1 MTKSLAD
8 ITKINYRY
16 QRSARIDNDNS
27 IENIKSFIVHET
39 AKSTLKRILEDNG
52 NQNTFTI
59 TGPYGG
65 GKSSLAL
72 FLSALFDSNKKVK
85 DFAKSQLSEFLDL
98 KKASIINTSNTMV
111 IKIVGQKNNPIE
123 DLKKALQLATK
134 NFNWK
139 KGAPKILK
147 PNTDKSLIESINNI
161 FESLKSQ
168 GGSLVLIMDEMGK
181 YLEYC
186 SDETQDLQLFQELAE
201 NFTRSQCSSL
211 LVGIL
216 HQSFGDYSRKL
227 DDQIRN
233 NWMKVQGRYFDIPY
247 SVAIDEVIYLL
258 AEAISGRKTST
269 VEKKLC
275 REVGTELKDARLGS
289 SKNLSNQLTSIL
301 PLHPLCSI
309 LLGPFTRKRFG
320 QNERSLFGFLTSN
333 EPHSFNYFL
342 KNENQTSSKLYS
354 PDLFYDYLKINL
366 EPSILS
372 SPDGH
377 FWSEAVEA
385 IARVERQ
392 GSEHHIQIIKTISL
406 IDFLGKPF
414 DIRASENLLQR
425 SFPNLNIT
433 PILKDLAAWSS
444 IVYRKHK
451 KAWSLFSGSD
461 LDLNLE
467 IEKNIDEIGDN
478 YLTIAQSIPTISP
491 IVAKKHYFTTG
502 SLRWFNIKFTDIK
515 SLNKSLDSQKKD
527 QGIGT
532 FYIVL
537 YDHQESISTEVEIWH
552 PLLKNTN
559 SKGIICLSVPKNN
572 KAIKSLAL
580 EIAALERIKAHEP
593 ALQNDPVARRE
604 LSARMYILIEQLDN
618 EAQTILNNS
627 DWICINNKMEYK
639 NIPSSQLASSLADEF
654 YYLSPEVKNEFV
666 NKDKISAVAVSAS
679 KNLLRSMI
687 DNEEKENLGFQ
698 GYPPELAIYKSVLQ
712 KNNIHSKI
720 GATFKIN
727 DYKEF
732 KDLGL
737 KKMSQDFYELLDQNS
752 DRKVNLTEILE
763 KWSEPPYGI
772 KLGLVPI
779 LAVAFYL
786 ARNDKIALF
795 VDEIFTPDFDEYAI
809 NRLYNN
815 INVLSFRSIELGN
828 INKNI
833 MTQIADITQS
843 DIKQLDTKS
852 VLAIVKPLVKF
863 AFDLPSYMKRTE
875 RLTDITKKVRST
887 LLNAKDPVELL
898 RKDLPIALGLEYDS
912 KLKTIKSNDINNY
925 PVLLKESFDELNK
938 KKTSFDM
945 ELKKVVESALELTE
959 RDLDKDQI
967 SSEAKYLL
975 GKSGDY
981 KLELFINVLS
991 NLDKHENWIH
1001 RLAELAADKPINNWY
1016 DIDYDRAIYELND
1029 LVSRYKRVK
1038 KHFVREH
1045 SEKGSYY
1052 ISIIASEQNKPILE
1066 FEEPF
1071 KIDESDS
1078 SETKNLYEKMNKILD
1093 EHKGS
1098 EEIKLK
1104 ALIEIFES
1112 LKKNKEFK
1120 KDKKI
1125 N

>member
-8 ITKINYRY
+8 ITQINYRY
-16 QRSARIDNDNS
+16 QRSARIDHDNS
-27 IENIKSFIVHET
+27 IENIQTFIVHET
-39 AKSTLKRILEDNG
+39 AKSTLKRILEDNV

-72 FLSALFDSNKKVK
+72 FLSALFDDNSKVQSY
-85 DFAKSQLSEFLDL
+85 ARQQLEKFLDV
-98 KKASIINTSNTMV
+98 KKSNVFNASSNMV
-111 IKIVGQKNNPIE
+111 VKVVGQKSNPQE
-123 DLKKALQLATK
+123 DLKQSLQQAV
-134 NFNWK
+134 K
-139 KGAPKILK
+139 KFKWEKSVPKILK
-147 PNTDKSLIESINNI
+147 PNTDRALIESLKNV
-161 FESLKSQ
+161 FEALYNQ
-168 GGSLVLIMDEMGK
+168 NGSLVLIIDEMGK
-181 YLEYC
+181 YLEFC
-186 SDETQDLQLFQELAE
+186 SDESQDLHLFQELAE
-201 NFTRSQCSSL
+201 NFTRSKCASL

-258 AEAISGRKTST
+258 AEAISGRKTT
-269 VEKKLC
+269 TAEKKLC

-289 SKNLSNQLTSIL
+289 SKNLSDQLSSIF
-301 PLHPLCSI
+301 PLHPLCGV

-333 EPHSFNYFL
+333 EPYSFSYFL
-342 KNENQTSSKLYS
+342 RNENQTSTKLYS

-392 GSEHHIQIIKTISL
+392 GTEQHIQIIKTISL
-406 IDFLGKPF
+406 IEFLGKPF
-414 DIRASENLLQR
+414 DIRATESLLQR
-425 SFPNLNIT
+425 SFPEVDLT
-433 PILKDLAAWSS
+433 AILKDLSAWSS
-444 IVYRKHK
+444 VVYRKHK

-478 YLTIAQSIPTISP
+478 YLTVAQSIPPISP
-491 IVAKKHYFTTG
+491 IIAKKHYFTTG
-502 SLRWFNIKFTDIK
+502 SLRWFDIKFTDIK
-515 SLNKSLDSQKKD
+515 SLNKSLESQKKEKC
-527 QGIGT
+527 IGT

-537 YDHQESISTEVEIWH
+537 YDHQGDLSTEVGVWH
-552 PLLKNTN
+552 PVLKDNF
-559 SKGIICLSVPKNN
+559 SKGIVCLSIPKNN
-572 KAIKSLAL
+572 KIIKSLAL

-593 ALQNDPVARRE
+593 TLQSDPVARRE
-604 LSARMYILIEQLDN
+604 LSARMQILIEQLDN
-618 EAQTILNNS
+618 EAQIALNKS
-627 DWICINNKMEYK
+627 DWICINNNVHYQ
-639 NIPSSQLASSLADEF
+639 NTAASYLASSLADEF
-654 YYLSPEVKNEFV
+654 YSLSPKIKNEFV
-666 NKDKISAVAVSAS
+666 NKDKISATAVSAS
-679 KNLLRSMI
+679 KNLLRAMI
-687 DNEEKENLGFQ
+687 DHVNEENLGFKD
-698 GYPPELAIYKSVLQ
+698 YPPELAIYKSLLQ
-712 KNNIHSKI
+712 QNNIHGKSDTGFQMSDLK
-720 GATFKIN
+720 
-727 DYKEF
+727 DYKDIGLQQMAEEF
-732 KDLGL
+732 YR
-737 KKMSQDFYELLDQNS
+737 FLDQNK
-752 DRKVNLTEILE
+752 DRKVNLAEILE

-779 LAVAFYL
+779 LAVSFYL

-843 DIKQLDTKS
+843 DIKQLDSKS

-863 AFDLPSYMKRTE
+863 AFDLPSYLKRTE
-875 RLTDITKKVRST
+875 RLTDMTKKVRST

-898 RKDLPIALGLEYDS
+898 RKDLPIALGLEYDTKS
-912 KLKTIKSNDINNY
+912 KTIKSNNISDY
-925 PVLLKESFDELNK
+925 PILLKQSFDELNK

-945 ELKKVVESALELTE
+945 ELKRVVEAALELTE
-959 RDLDKDQI
+959 KNLDKNQI

-1016 DIDYDRAIYELND
+1016 DIDYDRSIYELND
-1029 LVSRYKRVK
+1029 LVSKYKRVK

-1045 SEKGSYY
+1045 GEKGSYY

-1078 SETKNLYEKMNKILD
+1078 SETKNLYERMNKILD
-1093 EHKGS
+1093 EYKGS

>member
-8 ITKINYRY
+8 ITQINYRY
-16 QRSARIDNDNS
+16 QRSARIDHDNS
-27 IENIKSFIVHET
+27 IENIQTFIVHET

-72 FLSALFDSNKKVK
+72 FLTALFDGDNKVK
-85 DFAKSQLSEFLDL
+85 TYARNQLSEFLDL
-98 KKASIINTSNTMV
+98 KKTNIINTSNTLV
-111 IKIVGQKNNPIE
+111 VKVVGQKSNPVE
-123 DLKKALQLATK
+123 DLKKSLKHAVK
-134 NFNWK
+134 GFKWK
-139 KGAPKILK
+139 KGPPKILK
-147 PNTDKSLIESINNI
+147 PNTDRALIESLNNI
-161 FESLKSQ
+161 FNSLKSQ
-168 GGSLVLIMDEMGK
+168 DNSLVFIIDEMGK

-186 SDETQDLQLFQELAE
+186 SDESKDLHIFQELAE
-201 NFTRSQCSSL
+201 NFTRSKCTSL
-211 LVGIL
+211 LLGIL

-247 SVAIDEVIYLL
+247 SVAIDEVVYLL
-258 AEAISGRKTST
+258 SEAIRGRKTT
-269 VEKKLC
+269 TIEKKLC

-289 SKNLSNQLTSIL
+289 SKNLSDQLSSIL
-301 PLHPLCSI
+301 PLHPLCGV

-333 EPHSFNYFL
+333 EPNSFNYFL
-342 KNENQTSSKLYS
+342 KNENQTSTKLYT

-392 GSEHHIQIIKTISL
+392 GSEHHIMVVKTVSL
-406 IDFLGKPF
+406 IEFLGKPF
-414 DIRASENLLQR
+414 DIRASESLLQR
-425 SFPNLNIT
+425 SFPDFEIA

-478 YLTIAQSIPTISP
+478 YLTIARSIPPISP

-502 SLRWFNIKFTDIK
+502 SLRWFDVKFTDIK
-515 SLNKSLDSQKKD
+515 SFNKSLDTQKKD
-527 QGIGT
+527 QSIGT

-537 YDHQESISTEVEIWH
+537 YDHQEDLSTEIEIWH
-552 PLLKNTN
+552 PLLKKSH
-559 SKGIICLSVPKNN
+559 SKGIICLSIPKNN
-572 KAIKSLAL
+572 KIIKSLAS

-593 ALQNDPVARRE
+593 TLQSDPVARRE
-604 LSARMYILIEQLDN
+604 LSARMNILLEQLDN
-618 EAQTILNNS
+618 EAQIVLNNS
-627 DWICINNKMEYK
+627 DWICVNNKAEYQ
-639 NIPSSQLASSLADEF
+639 NNSASQLASFLADEF
-654 YYLSPEVKNEFV
+654 YHLSPKIKNEFV
-666 NKDKISAVAVSAS
+666 NKDKTSAIAVSAS
-679 KNLLRSMI
+679 KNLLRSI
-687 DNEEKENLGFQ
+687 IEHEQEENLGFK

-712 KNNIHSKI
+712 QNNIHSKVE
-720 GATFKIN
+720 TNYKIN
-727 DYKEF
+727 DIKYY

-737 KKMSQDFYELLDQNS
+737 QKMAQDFYDFLDQNS
-752 DRKVNLTEILE
+752 DRKVNLTEILK
-763 KWSEPPYGI
+763 KWCNPPYGI

-828 INKNI
+828 INKSI

-863 AFDLPSYMKRTE
+863 AFDLPSYLKRTE

-912 KLKTIKSNDINNY
+912 KAKTIKSNDISNY
-925 PVLLKESFDELNK
+925 PVLLKQSFDELNK
-938 KKTSFDM
+938 KKSSFDM
-945 ELKKVVESALELTE
+945 ELKRVVESALELT
-959 RDLDKDQI
+959 DQNLDKDQI
-967 SSEAKYLL
+967 SREAKYLL

-1029 LVSRYKRVK
+1029 LVSRYKRLK

-1045 SEKGSYY
+1045 GEKGSYY

-1078 SETKNLYEKMNKILD
+1078 SETKNLYEKMNKILE

-1112 LKKNKEFK
+1112 IKKSKQVKKE
-1120 KDKKI
+1120 KKI